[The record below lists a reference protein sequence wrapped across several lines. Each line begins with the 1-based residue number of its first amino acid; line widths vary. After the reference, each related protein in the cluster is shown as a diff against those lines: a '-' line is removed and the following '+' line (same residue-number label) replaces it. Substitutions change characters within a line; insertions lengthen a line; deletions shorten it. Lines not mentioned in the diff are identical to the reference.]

1 MTNYL
6 YEVLNNMTI
15 EKTNAYY
22 MNIYCYYMNNFKN
35 LYLQSERR
43 V

>member
-15 EKTNAYY
+15 EKTNAY
-22 MNIYCYYMNNFKN
+22 CYYMNNLKK